1 MDSSANM
8 GNLSHMQGVYRQRSY
23 DNLQN
28 GKSPF
33 HRNSVRSLHLP
44 PSASYGMSNYNSTN
58 FYNNNNVLGKR
69 LSLNNQHHQ
78 NSVAIPSNF
87 KFVSPQSSSNENFDS
102 NSLPRYP
109 YHKNR
114 AVRNIHH
121 SNDGTCV
128 VEYYRYGQIR
138 HPLTPPPPPP
148 KVISSP
154 SEIDEQILLP
164 TPTSST
170 SSGEHYSS
178 NSEYDPMIAGS
189 SKRVDHMV
197 HYRTCK
203 KQIQHATQQLFQP
216 NPQHQMYIDNYFNH
230 FTQHSPYKRHT
241 STRNHDLQGP
251 SHVINMHQVYH
262 NPNKRHSN
270 IYEYHFSNFDL
281 NSINE
286 DGRHDS

>member
-1 MDSSANM
+1 
-8 GNLSHMQGVYRQRSY
+8 MQGIYRQRSY

-44 PSASYGMSNYNSTN
+44 SSTYNMS
-58 FYNNNNVLGKR
+58 FGNNNQNLDALHKR
-69 LSLNNQHHQ
+69 FSLSGMPRMSP
-78 NSVAIPSNF
+78 NSIENHAIPSNF
-87 KFVSPQSSSNENFDS
+87 KFVSPQTKYETCIESYDS

-114 AVRNIHH
+114 AIHGIHH
-121 SNDGTCV
+121 RYDGTCV
-128 VEYYRYGQIR
+128 VEYYRYGPVR

-148 KVISSP
+148 KLLPSP
-154 SEIDEQILLP
+154 DCNFEEQKSLLLP

-170 SSGEHYSS
+170 SSGEIYSS
-178 NSEYDPMIAGS
+178 NSEYDPMIGL
-189 SKRVDHMV
+189 SKQTDHIT

-203 KQIQHATQQLFQP
+203 KQLQQASQQLLQP
-216 NPQHQMYIDNYFNH
+216 NFQHQTYIDNYINQ
-230 FTQHSPYKRHT
+230 FTNQQSPYKRHVNI
-241 STRNHDLQGP
+241 SHSSHDQA
-251 SHVINMHQVYH
+251 HAINMHQVYH

-270 IYEYHFSNFDL
+270 VYEYHFSNFDL
-281 NSINE
+281 NSIHE